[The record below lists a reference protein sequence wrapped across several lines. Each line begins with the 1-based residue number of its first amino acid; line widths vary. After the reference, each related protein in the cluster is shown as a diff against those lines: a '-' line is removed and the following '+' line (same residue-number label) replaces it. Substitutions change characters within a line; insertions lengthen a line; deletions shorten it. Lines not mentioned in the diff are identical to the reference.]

1 MHRFLPAPATGSRLV
16 LVAALSLAAGTCTAP
31 TDVSNQYHVILQ
43 TQAPLVYRGQGIG
56 AYATL
61 WRYTS
66 NVDSVQVPNA
76 VLVWYGGGGNVE
88 IDPDPNGYANI
99 YGIARGTA
107 YVYVEAP
114 AYGGN
119 NGSGTAIRVADQV
132 ELDSVTPD
140 TVAWGGRITL
150 HGVRVG
156 SPNDVSVRINGVN
169 LIPDTLSLIGDTSQV
184 ETMSYFIPGG
194 TTSGTLQVTGFGLI
208 AIDSTPIVVQQHE
221 LYEPN
226 DQSPTIVQLDTAQ
239 PYPAVV
245 DPPSPGHPE
254 VHFFDPALQYEA
266 PAVTDSITTD
276 WFHFVSTANTAAP
289 WTFVLYSPAIPRRAA
304 FGIPATTHGGVP
316 IFDAGAFGFDFDN
329 HRLLSRCRGS
339 DFEFPVS
346 GGVDSVVLS
355 LQTLPASGID
365 FVEYTSNAGAYGLGV
380 YAASHTLTA
389 VPPDKFEDNDFCD
402 QADANFLID
411 SLKIDLGTANFS
423 DTLTIDTP
431 FEVDWYRFHV
441 ATDTTVHLQTAARNG
456 FHDSALN
463 LYLYRQSDL
472 NPVDSATGGSTAGQ
486 QLSESLNAGD
496 YYLVVVNT
504 DGLPTRYGLCIA
516 EGTTC
521 SQPADPSALRPLRHR

>member
-1 MHRFLPAPATGSRLV
+1 MLTATYRLATGLRLL
-16 LVAALSLAAGTCTAP
+16 LVAALALAAGTCTAP
-31 TDVSNQYHVILQ
+31 TDVSSQYRINLYIQ
-43 TQAPLVYRGQGIG
+43 SPLVYRGQEI
-56 AYATL
+56 YAGPSL
-61 WRYTS
+61 WHYLD
-66 NVDSVQVPNA
+66 NGDSVQVTNAIFVWAGGAPAGEILPNA
-76 VLVWYGGGGNVE
+76 DGSASIL
-88 IDPDPNGYANI
+88 
-99 YGIARGTA
+99 GIARGIS
-107 YVYVEAP
+107 YFSVEAP
-114 AYGGN
+114 VYGVN
-119 NGSGTAIRVADQV
+119 TRFYGSVRVADQV
-132 ELDSVTPD
+132 ELDSVSPD
-140 TVAWGGRITL
+140 TVAWGARITV

-156 SPNDVSVRINGVN
+156 SPNDVSVRLNGVS

-184 ETMSYFIPGG
+184 ETMSYFVPGG

-245 DPPSPGHPE
+245 DPPTPGYPAI
-254 VHFFDPALQYEA
+254 HFFDPALQYEA
-266 PAVTDSITTD
+266 PGIADSITTD
-276 WFHFVSTANTAAP
+276 WFHFVSTAHTGTP
-289 WTFVLYSPAIPRRAA
+289 WTFVLHSPAIPRRAA
-304 FGIPATTHGGVP
+304 FGIPATVHSGVP

-355 LQTLPASGID
+355 LQALPASGID

-380 YAASHTLTA
+380 YAASHTLSA

-411 SLKIDLGTANFS
+411 SLKIDLGAANFS

-441 ATDTTVHLQTAARNG
+441 ATDTAVHVQTAARNG
-456 FHDSALN
+456 FANSALN

-472 NPVDSATGGSTAGQ
+472 NPVDSATGGAAAAQ

-504 DGLPTRYGLCIA
+504 DGVPTRYGLCIA

-521 SQPADPSALRPLRHR
+521 SEPPDPSAPRRLRRR